1 MNFLF
6 GSKFSVSDGRC
17 TKGLN
22 AMLLRSDIK
31 GTNEILVLDSE
42 GLFSIDVERD
52 DPNYDEH
59 IIIFCMAIS
68 NILLVNAKGELST
81 EVQNILEKAV
91 KGAHLVKRYIGG
103 ENNKKVSPIFI
114 CRD

>member
-1 MNFLF
+1 
-6 GSKFSVSDGRC
+6 
-17 TKGLN
+17 
-22 AMLLRSDIK
+22 MLLKSDIE
-31 GTNEILVLDSE
+31 GTNEMLVLDSE
-42 GLFSIDVERD
+42 GLFSVERD

-81 EVQNILEKAV
+81 KVQNILEKAV
-91 KGAHLVKRYIGG
+91 KGAHLVKRYLGG
-103 ENNKKVSPIFI
+103 ENNKKVCPFFI